1 MIDPT
6 CQTVAPG
13 VRALTAPNPGPMTE
27 AGTRTYLVGAQQV
40 AVIDPGPADDAHLS
54 AILGALASGARIS
67 HILVTHAHRDHSGG
81 VPALRAQ
88 TGAPVL
94 AFGPATAGRSPMM
107 ASVAARGDLA
117 GGEGIDRDFRPD
129 RELAH
134 GEVLSGPDWT
144 LEALHTP
151 GHLSSH
157 MCFAM
162 PQAGAIFT
170 GDTVMGWSTT
180 VISPPDGSIGAF
192 RESMALLAARS
203 ERLYLPGH
211 GAPVRN
217 GPGTARAQGAHRGLR
232 ESQILGAL
240 RGGPQTVARL
250 VERLYAGLDPSLRPA
265 AARNVLAHL
274 LDLAEQG
281 RLALPDA
288 PLMDAEYRLKT
299 G

>member
-1 MIDPT
+1 MTDPT
-6 CQTVAPG
+6 CQIVAPG

-27 AGTRTYLVGAQQV
+27 AGTRTYLVGTRQV
-40 AVIDPGPADDAHLS
+40 AVIDPGPADDGHLAAILS
-54 AILGALASGARIS
+54 ALEPGARIS
-67 HILVTHAHRDHSGG
+67 HVLVTHAHRDHSGG
-81 VPALRAQ
+81 VPALRAA

-94 AFGPATAGRSPMM
+94 AFGPASAGRSPMM

-117 GGEGIDRDFRPD
+117 GGEGIDHDFSPD
-129 RELAH
+129 RALVH
-134 GEVLSGPDWT
+134 GETLSGPDWT

-162 PQAGAIFT
+162 PRAGAIFT

-192 RESMALLAARS
+192 RESMSRLSARA

-217 GPGTARAQGAHRGLR
+217 GPATARAQGAHRGLR
-232 ESQILGAL
+232 ESQIVNAL
-240 RGGPQTVARL
+240 QDGPQTVACL
-250 VERLYAGLDPSLRPA
+250 VETLYAGLSPSLRPA

-274 LDLAEQG
+274 VDLAEQG
-281 RLALPDA
+281 RLTLPEG
-288 PLMDAEYRLKT
+288 PLMDAEYHLNT